1 MKIDIN
7 QPIDS
12 KLESILVEELTKS
25 IDAQILRTL
34 MSMGTTRSDKIRS
47 ILKKLNDNNEK

>member
-7 QPIDS
+7 QQ
-12 KLESILVEELTKS
+12 LESILVEELTKS
-25 IDAQILRTL
+25 IDAQILSTI

-47 ILKKLNDNNEK
+47 ILKKIK

>member
-7 QPIDS
+7 QPIGS

-25 IDAQILRTL
+25 IDAQILSTI
-34 MSMGTTRSDKIRS
+34 MSMGTKRSDKIRS

>member
-7 QPIDS
+7 QPIG
-12 KLESILVEELTKS
+12 SILVEELTKS
-25 IDAQILRTL
+25 IDAQILRTI
-34 MSMGTTRSDKIRS
+34 MSMNRTYKIRS

>member
-12 KLESILVEELTKS
+12 KIESILVEELTKC
-25 IDAQILRTL
+25 IDDQILRTI
-34 MSMGTTRSDKIRS
+34 MSMRTTRSDKIRS
-47 ILKKLNDNNEK
+47 ILKRLNND